1 MINLTNLYNE
11 IVEQSKYTIYCDLD
25 GVLVDFDKGYE
36 KLTGKHTSHADLQNK
51 STFWRAF
58 NYSLLNKNISE
69 QEYWSRLEWMVDG
82 KELWNY
88 IKLYKP
94 YILTAPTIN
103 SGSRYGKTIWVE
115 SHLGPV
121 NELYFA
127 PASRKAEFSQENAIL
142 IDDRAATINEWIA
155 RGGIGIRFIN
165 TEQTIN
171 DLKELGL

>member
-1 MINLTNLYNE
+1 MINLANLYNE

-36 KLTGKHTSHADLQNK
+36 QLTGKHTSHADLQNK

-69 QEYWSRLEWMVDG
+69 QEYWSRLDWMVDG
-82 KELWNY
+82 EELWDY

-94 YILTAPTIN
+94 YILTAPTRN

-121 NELYFA
+121 KELYFSPA
-127 PASRKAEFSQENAIL
+127 PRKAEFSQENSIL
-142 IDDRAATINEWIA
+142 IDDRAATIDEWIA
-155 RGGIGIRFIN
+155 KGGIGILH
-165 TEQTIN
+165 TSTQDTIQQ
-171 DLKELGL
+171 LKTFNL